1 MGSVVRRMRKRRR
14 CLGEGR
20 VLRRGEYQGLELNTK
35 VELIRSLIPLGL
47 RTLTLH
53 RLGVDDLLGISFK
66 TTNCIESAN
75 ALVEERCSK
84 VDAWKTSHQRHRW
97 LATRCSTSS
106 RGCDA
111 SEAIDTSQ
119 LQAALRRARNIKQ
132 QPDRMEKAA

>member
-97 LATRCSTSS
+97 LATALLDIEPR
-106 RGCDA
+106 
-111 SEAIDTSQ
+111 
-119 LQAALRRARNIKQ
+119 LRRVRGHRHLPVAGR
-132 QPDRMEKAA
+132 AASCTQYQATA